1 MKLHQRKLWLV
12 VFIVALAAA
21 GCATPPAPTGS
32 ATPTNAP
39 RYPLNLASATGGRER
54 LNSYQVKI
62 TVDFNGQRHGQTS
75 AGRVESLTEIDRR
88 GAALR
93 QTQSVTATIPNR
105 KFNANHTEFLKVGQK
120 IFVKQDDESFWF
132 EADPNQPAT
141 PAEFG
146 LLALESLVALPPSAP
161 AAPKFTT
168 QNGLNVQQYHFSEQD
183 LTGQKLTFAQAEG
196 EVWVATPGNYVTQ
209 YEISGTLKAAAPAA
223 AEHLLDEGQLRLSY
237 RLDKVNQPLGLALP
251 AATTAVTPAL
261 AALPRLPNAEVIAA
275 YPALIEYRS
284 VISPVSATLYYRQ
297 TMPPLG
303 WAEELASVFNEKA
316 RLAFT
321 QNNRR
326 VLIFITPL
334 DKPGQIKVVVNLE
347 ERR

>member
-12 VFIVALAAA
+12 VLTVALAAA
-21 GCATPPAPTGS
+21 GCAPRPASTGS
-32 ATPTNAP
+32 ATATNAP
-39 RYPLNLASATGGRER
+39 RYPLNLASGGLER
-54 LNSYQVKI
+54 LNSYQAKI

-75 AGRVESLTEIDRR
+75 AGHVESLTEIDRR

-120 IFVKQDDESFWF
+120 IFVKQDDESFGF
-132 EADPNQPAT
+132 EAGPNQPVS

-146 LLALESLVALPPSAP
+146 LLALESLVALPPSVP
-161 AAPKFTT
+161 IAPKFTT

-183 LTGQKLTFAQAEG
+183 LAGQKLTFTRAEG

-209 YEISGTLKAAAPAA
+209 YEISGTLKAAAPTA

-237 RLDKVNQPLGLALP
+237 RLDKVNQPLELALP
-251 AATTAVTPAL
+251 AATAAVTPTL
-261 AALPRLPNAEVIAA
+261 AALPRLPNAQVTAA

-297 TMPPLG
+297 AMPPLG
-303 WAEELASVFNEKA
+303 WTEELASVFNEKA
-316 RLAFT
+316 RLVFT

-334 DKPGQIKVVVNLE
+334 DEPGQIKVVVNLE